1 MYVLSNSST
10 NTHRKKRK
18 SVTVPASLKA
28 STNSSSV
35 AESLYFPQQMKHFR
49 NMTHWLSYYWTQHLI
64 SAHHNKPPL
73 YGTKTSPPPPFPW
86 PQLIVS
92 TQYIKIENKINKSSE
107 GLNREKSVIKLE
119 TVKNHVNAIC
129 GLSLMLVLSFVRRGF
144 TLGTPVFPTPQKT
157 NMAMNQVDE
166 EPLCGCATSKSFIYL
181 FIYIF
186 HL

>member
-1 MYVLSNSST
+1 MYVLSRMHVCSST

-49 NMTHWLSYYWTQHLI
+49 NMTRWLSYYWTQHLI

-73 YGTKTSPPPPFPW
+73 YGTKTSPPFPW
-86 PQLIVS
+86 PRLIVS

-107 GLNREKSVIKLE
+107 GLNREKSSIKLE
-119 TVKNHVNAIC
+119 TVIKSRRRHMWVEFDD
-129 GLSLMLVLSFVRRGF
+129 GSLLCSERFYSGHSGFPHSSRNQHGHESGRRRT
-144 TLGTPVFPTPQKT
+144 TLW
-157 NMAMNQVDE
+157 M
-166 EPLCGCATSKSFIYL
+166 C
-181 FIYIF
+181 YI
-186 HL
+186 